1 MEEAMKILVGYVPT
15 PEGEAALDRAI
26 LEARLRDAE
35 LVVVHSQHGGERD
48 ETERS
53 IAQEAKLAVV
63 RRRLEAEGVWHSVR
77 ALVRGKDPGEDLLEF
92 RARERRWAVP
102 NPCAYPWRVE
112 AVAAMRRLGRV
123 EEAREL
129 ASEQAELGERWGTA
143 RALALGRFALGLVA
157 PDRERSGEHFAA
169 ASEDEIDAGAIA
181 SWAAISFVPAALPDR
196 SRS

>member
-92 RARERRWAVP
+92 ANEV
-102 NPCAYPWRVE
+102 
-112 AVAAMRRLGRV
+112 G
-123 EEAREL
+123 
-129 ASEQAELGERWGTA
+129 AELIV
-143 RALALGRFALGLVA
+143 LGL
-157 PDRERSGEHFAA
+157 RRRSPVGKFVLGSTAQDVLLSADCPVLAVKAA
-169 ASEDEIDAGAIA
+169 
-181 SWAAISFVPAALPDR
+181 R
-196 SRS
+196 SR